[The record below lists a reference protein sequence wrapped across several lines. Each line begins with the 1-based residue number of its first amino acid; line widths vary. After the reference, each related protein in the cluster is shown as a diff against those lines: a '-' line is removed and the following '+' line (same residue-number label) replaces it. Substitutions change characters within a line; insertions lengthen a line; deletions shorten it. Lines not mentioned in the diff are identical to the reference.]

1 MSVDNEKEKK
11 MRIQLRG
18 MTCASCALKIEN
30 KLNQLPG
37 VKKANVNFSLENAYI
52 EYDPN
57 TIGYNNFNAAIED
70 IGYKS
75 NLSRIELEI
84 TPLGT
89 SEDAETIQKF
99 LSRQTGI
106 YDVYVNF
113 SAKVANIEFNPE
125 EIEPKQIFQHIKRLG
140 YDAKERV
147 SALDIEQQERAK
159 EVKRQRFK
167 FFFALILTIPIALL
181 NILLHFHVF
190 SSFSSL
196 QLLILK
202 TVLFGMTVPVILY
215 SGNQFFIGAYRA
227 LRNKSANMDVLVAL
241 SVAVS
246 FTYSTLTTFTPL
258 QGAVFYEAA
267 AMILTFILLGKY
279 LEAIAKGRTSEAIK
293 KLMGL
298 QATDATV
305 IREGHEVLI
314 PIDEVQIGDVVLSKP
329 GEKIPVDGKIIEGK
343 TSIDESM
350 LTGES
355 RLAKKSVG
363 DPVIGA
369 TINKTGLI
377 KFETTKVGK
386 DTVLSQIIKLVQDA
400 QSEKAPIQRLAD
412 RVAGIFVPIVI
423 LVALVTF
430 MLWLTIGNIPL
441 ESALLA
447 MTSVIVIACPCAMG
461 LAIPT
466 AIMVGTG
473 KGAESG
479 ILIKGG
485 ESLETVYKLNAIVF
499 DKTGTLTKGK
509 PEVTDIVTNNLDE
522 AEILHLAASAEK
534 GSDHPIADAIISSAN
549 KRGISLSDPK
559 DFEEIPGNGIKT
571 TIDSHLISL
580 GNSKLMTSQGIST
593 TKFDD
598 QIDSLQQAGKTII
611 YFAKNNRL
619 EALLGIADALKPNAR
634 SAIGALKDKGLEV
647 IMLTGDNTKTAKAIA
662 SQLGI
667 DQVLSEV
674 LPQDKA
680 NEIKKLQTEQ
690 RKVVAMVG
698 DGINDAPALAQADVG
713 IAIGSGTDVAIEAGD
728 IVLMRNDLRDVV
740 AAINLSKKT
749 VFKMKTNLFWAFIY
763 NISGIP
769 LAAGVLFL
777 IAGFFLPPGLAAA
790 FMAMSSV
797 SVVSNSLLLKRYN
810 PKTKDQI
817 EEDAR
822 LLGEIREYEDPVCH
836 MKGPFTIESEYKG
849 KKYYFCNPNCKIEF
863 DRNPIKYITK
873 DGAIR
878 PEPLTDEYISDE
890 IEVDLD
896 EIGEEIQHTS
906 GPQLRCPVCGAQQDV
921 PTHCG
926 KPMHLE
932 EVDGSPMLVCWMGPD
947 CGKQEIP
954 MHHDRPMEYIEDIQ
968 VHNKQTQEE
977 VTRTTEKKPKL
988 KCSKC
993 GTTQDV
999 PMHCGKP
1006 MHIEEVDGKSML
1018 VCWMGLGC
1026 GKQEIPTHHDAPMQL
1041 IE

>member
-1 MSVDNEKEKK
+1 MTANNEEEKK

-37 VKKANVNFSLENAYI
+37 VKKANVNFNLENAYI
-52 EYDPN
+52 EYDPKA
-57 TIGYNNFNAAIED
+57 IGYENFSAAIED
-70 IGYKS
+70 IGYRS
-75 NLSRIELEI
+75 NLSRIELAIDLLNSPE
-84 TPLGT
+84 
-89 SEDAETIQKF
+89 EAETIQHF
-99 LSRQTGI
+99 LARQPGI

-125 EIEPKQIFQHIKRLG
+125 EIEPKQVIQHIKRLG
-140 YDAKERV
+140 YGATERV
-147 SALDIEQQERAK
+147 SALDTEQLER
-159 EVKRQRFK
+159 ENEIKRQKSK
-167 FFFALILTIPIALL
+167 FFFALVLTIPIAIL
-181 NILLHFHVF
+181 NILLHFQVF
-190 SSFSSL
+190 SSFSSQ
-196 QLLILK
+196 QLFVLK
-202 TVLFGMTVPVILY
+202 TLLFIMTVPVIFY

-246 FTYSTLTTFTPL
+246 FIYSTLTTFTPL
-258 QGAVFYEAA
+258 QGAVFFEAA
-267 AMILTFILLGKY
+267 TMILTFILLGKY
-279 LEAIAKGRTSEAIK
+279 LEALAKGRTSEAIK

-298 QATDATV
+298 QATDAIV
-305 IREGHEVLI
+305 IRDGHEVLI
-314 PIDEVQIGDVVLSKP
+314 PITEVQIGDIVLSKP
-329 GEKIPVDGKIIEGK
+329 GEKIPVDGRIIEGK

-355 RLAKKSVG
+355 RLVKKTIG

-377 KFETTKVGK
+377 KFETTKIGK

-412 RVAGIFVPIVI
+412 RVAGVFVPIVI
-423 LVALVTF
+423 TIALLTF
-430 MLWLTIGNIPL
+430 IFWITIGKIPL

-485 ESLETVYKLNAIVF
+485 ESLETVYKLDAVIF

-509 PEVTDIVTNNLDE
+509 PEVTDILTNTLSE

-549 KRGISLSDPK
+549 KRGISLSEPK
-559 DFEEIPGNGIKT
+559 EFEEIPGNGIKT
-571 TIDSHLISL
+571 KIDSNQILL
-580 GNSKLMTSQGIST
+580 GNSKLMRSHDISI
-593 TKFDD
+593 TKFEN
-598 QIDSLQQAGKTII
+598 QITAHQKAGKTII
-611 YFAKNNRL
+611 YFAKDNIL
-619 EALLGIADALKPNAR
+619 EAILGISDAIKPNAK
-634 SAIGALKDKGLEV
+634 SAIESLQKKGLEV
-647 IMLTGDNTKTAKAIA
+647 IMLTGDNAKTAKAIA

-667 DQVLSEV
+667 DHVLSDV

-680 NEIKKLQTEQ
+680 NEIKKLQTERQ
-690 RKVVAMVG
+690 KVVAMVG

-713 IAIGSGTDVAIEAGD
+713 IAIGSGTDIAIEAGD

-763 NISGIP
+763 NILGIP
-769 LAAGVLFL
+769 LAAGVLYL
-777 IAGFFLPPGLAAA
+777 IAGFFIPPGLAAA

-797 SVVSNSLLLKRYN
+797 SVVTNSLLLKRYN
-810 PKTKDQI
+810 PKTKDQM

-822 LLGEIREYEDPVCH
+822 LLGEIQ
-836 MKGPFTIESEYKG
+836 
-849 KKYYFCNPNCKIEF
+849 
-863 DRNPIKYITK
+863 
-873 DGAIR
+873 
-878 PEPLTDEYISDE
+878 E
-890 IEVDLD
+890 IEAQSLSGPKLRCSVC
-896 EIGEEIQHTS
+896 GEE
-906 GPQLRCPVCGAQQDV
+906 QDV
-921 PTHCG
+921 PEHCG

-932 EVDGSPMLVCWMGPD
+932 EVDGKLMLSCWMGPA
-947 CGKQEIP
+947 CGKQDIP
-954 MHHDRPMEYIEDIQ
+954 MHHDKPMEYIEDIQ
-968 VHNKQTQEE
+968 LHYKQNTKE
-977 VTRTTEKKPKL
+977 VREMTEKKPKL

-993 GTTQDV
+993 DTTQDV

-1006 MHIEEVDGKSML
+1006 MHVENVDGKPML
-1018 VCWMGLGC
+1018 VCWMGPGC
-1026 GKQEIPTHHDAPMQL
+1026 GKQEIPIHHGLPMEL